1 VSVSPFDSA
10 LYRDLFGDA
19 ELHRLFSDT
28 AEVRAMMLVLGAL
41 AKAQGAAGVIPEVSG
56 RFLHR
61 AMMEAQVDPAGLAEA
76 TGRNGVTVP
85 GLVETL
91 RKSLDAPEHAQY
103 LHWGATSQD
112 IQDTA
117 LMLRM
122 RQALALIEARMGSA
136 LSMLAGL
143 AEAHAETVQAAR
155 TYGQVATPSSF
166 GAMAASWGG
175 PLLRLHDRLGPLR
188 ARCLCVSLSGAAGTA
203 TMLGPEPAALRAEV
217 ARALGLG
224 DPGGTWH
231 ASRDRI
237 GEIAGWLADLTVACG
252 KAGGDLTILARSEV
266 GEIALPGAGASST
279 MPQKQNPVAPS
290 VLVALARVAPA
301 QAAVLQGAGLHA
313 EARDGAAWFA
323 EWLTLGPLVVGA
335 AKAVAVLAETAA
347 SVEVRAEAM
356 AARAEDPLGLI
367 HAEAL
372 SFALVGLMPRSEAQA
387 LVKTLTGT
395 ARATGR
401 PLPELVA
408 EACPGAA
415 LPDLTPPA
423 ILGTAPAEARD
434 FAHAARARATAIA
447 ATSKNRRL

>member
-1 VSVSPFDSA
+1 MSVSPFDSA

-19 ELHRLFSDT
+19 ELARLFSDT

-41 AKAQGAAGVIPEVSG
+41 ARAQGAQGVIPEVSG

-61 AMMEAQVDPAGLAEA
+61 AMMEAQVDPAGLAQA

-85 GLVETL
+85 GLVAAL
-91 RKSLDAPEHAQY
+91 RASLDAPEHAQY
-103 LHWGATSQD
+103 LHRGATSQD
-112 IQDTA
+112 IQDTG

-122 RQALALIEARMGSA
+122 RQALMLIETRMGAA
-136 LSMLAGL
+136 LRALANL
-143 AEAHAETVQAAR
+143 AESHAGTVQAAR

-166 GAMAASWGG
+166 GAMVAGWGG

-188 ARCLCVSLSGAAGTA
+188 GRCLCVSLSGAAGTA
-203 TMLGPEPAALRAEV
+203 SMLGPEPEALRAEV
-217 ARALGLG
+217 ARALGLA
-224 DPGGTWH
+224 DPGASWH

-252 KAGGDLTILARSEV
+252 KAGGDLTLLARSEV

-323 EWLTLGPLVVGA
+323 EWLTLGPLVAGA
-335 AKAVAVLAETAA
+335 AKAVAVLAEVVGTL
-347 SVEVRAEAM
+347 EVRTEAM

-372 SFALVGLMPRSEAQA
+372 SFALAAVMPRAEAQA
-387 LVKTLTGT
+387 LVKTLAEE
-395 ARATGR
+395 ARATRR
-401 PLPELVA
+401 PLPDLVA
-408 EACPGAA
+408 GARPDAA
-415 LPDLTPPA
+415 LPGLAPPTV
-423 ILGTAPAEARD
+423 LGTAPAEARA
-434 FAHAARARATAIA
+434 FASAAREKAAAISA
-447 ATSKNRRL
+447 QG